1 MFLVSKYT
9 LSESSITKKTNNKYV
24 NLTFDLMV
32 AIFKNDRRNIHV
44 LISEFLI
51 HVEKTMLVSKHT
63 FSGPRI
69 AKKDNYKYS
78 NLIFDYRG
86 SHFFQND
93 RQNMCF
99 IISVSN

>member
-9 LSESSITKKTNNKYV
+9 LSEPSITKKTNNKYA

-51 HVEKTMLVSKHT
+51 HVEKQCWCLNIH
-63 FSGPRI
+63 FLGQGLQ
-69 AKKDNYKYS
+69 KKT
-78 NLIFDYRG
+78 
-86 SHFFQND
+86 
-93 RQNMCF
+93 
-99 IISVSN
+99 IINT